1 MLLTVSPLKG
11 SQKLSYRLESRMRE
25 IRLSGLEGGE
35 TQTNASSLPL
45 SISNVQRQSSAVFR
59 QALAWRRFPEPSDA
73 PRKLGTGTIEDN
85 RRTLLFNGCPQPFA
99 DKL

>member
-1 MLLTVSPLKG
+1 
-11 SQKLSYRLESRMRE
+11 MRE

-35 TQTNASSLPL
+35 PQPNAASLPL
-45 SISNVQRQSSAVFR
+45 SMDSRRTILFNGFPIVQRLSPAVLR
-59 QALAWRRFPEPSDA
+59 QALAWRCFPEPSDA

-85 RRTLLFNGCPQPFA
+85 RRTILFNGILFNGCPQPFS

>member
-25 IRLSGLEGGE
+25 IRLSGLEGEE

-45 SISNVQRQSSAVFR
+45 SMGRLRTAVEVR
-59 QALAWRRFPEPSDA
+59 L
-73 PRKLGTGTIEDN
+73 
-85 RRTLLFNGCPQPFA
+85 
-99 DKL
+99 

>member
-35 TQTNASSLPL
+35 PQPNAASLPL
-45 SISNVQRQSSAVFR
+45 SM
-59 QALAWRRFPEPSDA
+59 
-73 PRKLGTGTIEDN
+73 
-85 RRTLLFNGCPQPFA
+85 A
-99 DKL
+99 D

>member
-45 SISNVQRQSSAVFR
+45 SMVAIDLR
-59 QALAWRRFPEPSDA
+59 PSRPS
-73 PRKLGTGTIEDN
+73 PRGKGPRCWPDLV
-85 RRTLLFNGCPQPFA
+85 P
-99 DKL
+99 

>member
-45 SISNVQRQSSAVFR
+45 SILFNGFPIVQRLSPAVFR
-59 QALAWRRFPEPSDA
+59 QALA
-73 PRKLGTGTIEDN
+73 
-85 RRTLLFNGCPQPFA
+85 
-99 DKL
+99 